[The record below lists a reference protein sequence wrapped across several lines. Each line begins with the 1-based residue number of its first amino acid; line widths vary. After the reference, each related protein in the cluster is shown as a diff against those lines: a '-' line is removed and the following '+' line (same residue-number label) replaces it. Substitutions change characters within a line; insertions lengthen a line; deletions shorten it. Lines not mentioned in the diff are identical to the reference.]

1 MHEKNTFRKLRGDA
15 EKALVNEKLKPFTKQ
30 TRRKS
35 CLLDQG
41 NLKGPFFFL
50 VPQKKTMF
58 EKQKSHKTRNS

>member
-1 MHEKNTFRKLRGDA
+1 MREKNTFRKLRGDA

-50 VPQKKTMF
+50 VPQKY
-58 EKQKSHKTRNS
+58 NV